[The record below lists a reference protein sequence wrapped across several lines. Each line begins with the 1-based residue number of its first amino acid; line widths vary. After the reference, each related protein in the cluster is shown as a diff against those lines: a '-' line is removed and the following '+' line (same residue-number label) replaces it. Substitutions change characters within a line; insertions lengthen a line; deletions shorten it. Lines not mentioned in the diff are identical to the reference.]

1 MVVTEKLVLEP
12 IFGTKVSITANSSP
26 HAVMLGCVGR
36 LGIPSELI
44 KKYSLSVQW
53 NPSIADTIGDQQFCF
68 L

>member
-36 LGIPSELI
+36 LGTPSED
-44 KKYSLSVQW
+44 KEVYSALVAIDRQI
-53 NPSIADTIGDQQFCF
+53 IA
-68 L
+68 